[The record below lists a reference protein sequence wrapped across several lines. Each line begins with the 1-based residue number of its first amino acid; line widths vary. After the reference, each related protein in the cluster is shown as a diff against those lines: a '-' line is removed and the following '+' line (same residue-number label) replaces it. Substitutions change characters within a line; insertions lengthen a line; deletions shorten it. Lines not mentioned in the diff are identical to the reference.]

1 MNNFAISGLY
11 ERACEWKL
19 SPAQSV
25 TALAC
30 VNSVLSPIALCAT
43 SDRWHYDLQ
52 SLSENVEEMGFY
64 EIFYIWWVT
73 HQISE
78 NFDIYPYD
86 LFFNVMETLQ
96 SDANVN
102 SSFIS

>member
-1 MNNFAISGLY
+1 MLREIIIMIIFIIIFLLNNFAFSGLY

-43 SDRWHYDLQ
+43 SDR
-52 SLSENVEEMGFY
+52 
-64 EIFYIWWVT
+64 
-73 HQISE
+73 
-78 NFDIYPYD
+78 
-86 LFFNVMETLQ
+86 
-96 SDANVN
+96 
-102 SSFIS
+102 